1 MIIRLATRAFASV
14 ACLAFGMTVLF
25 FAATAVFQ

>member
-1 MIIRLATRAFASV
+1 MITRFAIRALASV